1 MKTFALQRRLA
12 SDILGVGRNKIWFDP
27 LRLNDIQQALT
38 RSDIDELIKD
48 KAIFSKKKYH
58 KKTRHKRKNK
68 GTARIKKKINFRKRD
83 YMRRIRKI
91 RKYLKNMKE
100 SRKIS
105 VQEYHKFRKEAKA
118 GKFTGLRHFIENV
131 KSLKAGKSLEAR
143 G

>member
-100 SRKIS
+100 MRLPQRPRKIF
-105 VQEYHKFRKEAKA
+105 QKLKEKE
-118 GKFTGLRHFIENV
+118 KQLIKNW
-131 KSLKAGKSLEAR
+131 LLPQ
-143 G
+143 